1 MARIPT
7 DYTMAQT
14 ERRPTGI
21 PGLDVV
27 LDGGLLASGVY
38 IVQGPPGAG
47 KTILANQA
55 CFHHASTGGRA
66 LYVTLLAES
75 HSRMF
80 AHLQRMAFFDQ
91 SAIPDGVY
99 YIGAYSVLA
108 ADGLGALLTLIR
120 CAIQKHEATLVV
132 IDGLVSAQEAA
143 PSDREFKTFLHEIQT
158 LADLTACTVLLLTN
172 AERASGFHPE
182 HTMVDGVLHL
192 TDELSELRP
201 LRHVRVLKLRGSA
214 PVRGLHSA
222 RITDQGFEV
231 RPRIE
236 TVVGRDGVDQQQ
248 VAAGPKFAFGLPEL
262 DQMLRGGVRSGS
274 ITMVLGSSGSGKTL
288 LGMQFLSEGLK
299 RGERAVYFGFY
310 EHPEAILATCQR
322 VGIVGLREGAERGD
336 LLLVWHRPVEGVV
349 DELGQSLLASVSRQR
364 AQRVFVDGMEGFER
378 AADFPERM
386 SHVYGALAQELERL
400 RATTLYTTET
410 RALFARDI
418 EVPITGLS
426 AATQNIILLRYV
438 EHRATLLRAL
448 TILKVRDG
456 DYDGRMREFCI
467 EEDGIRLVDTFAS
480 ESRVLSGGG
489 LSARARVDGG

>member
-1 MARIPT
+1 MQT
-7 DYTMAQT
+7 NDTMAPT

-27 LDGGLLASGVY
+27 LGGGLPSSGVY

-55 CFHHASTGGRA
+55 CFYHAAAGGRA

-80 AHLQRMAFFDQ
+80 AHLERMAFFDQ
-91 SAIPDGVY
+91 RAIPDRVY

-108 ADGLGALLTLIR
+108 GGGLGALITLVR
-120 CAIQKHEATLVV
+120 GAIQKQQATLLIV
-132 IDGLVSAQEAA
+132 DGLVSAQESA
-143 PSDREFKTFLHEIQT
+143 PTDREFKTFLHELQT
-158 LADLTACTVLLLTN
+158 VADLTSCTVILLTN
-172 AERASGFHPE
+172 ADRASGFHPE

-222 RITDQGFEV
+222 RITDDGFEV

-236 TVVGRDGVDQQQ
+236 TVVGCGEVGEQR
-248 VAAGPKFAFGLPEL
+248 VAAGPKLAFGLHEL
-262 DQMLRGGVRSGS
+262 DEMLKGGVRTGS

-310 EHPEAILATCQR
+310 EHPEAILAKCQR
-322 VGIVGLREGAERGD
+322 VGIGGLKEGAARGD
-336 LLLVWHRPVEGVV
+336 LMLVRHRPVEGVV
-349 DELGQSLLASVSRQR
+349 DELGQSLLDSIRRHR
-364 AQRVFVDGMEGFER
+364 AQRLFIDGMEGFER

-400 RATTLYTTET
+400 GTTTLYTTET
-410 RALFARDI
+410 RALFAREI
-418 EVPITGLS
+418 HVPINGLS
-426 AATQNIILLRYV
+426 AATQNIILLRHI
-438 EHRATLLRAL
+438 EHRAALLRVLA
-448 TILKVRDG
+448 ILKVRDD

-467 EEDGIRLVDTFAS
+467 EDDGIRLVDTFAG
-480 ESRVLSGGG
+480 EARVVSGGG
-489 LSARARVDGG
+489 LSGRARLDGTEDL